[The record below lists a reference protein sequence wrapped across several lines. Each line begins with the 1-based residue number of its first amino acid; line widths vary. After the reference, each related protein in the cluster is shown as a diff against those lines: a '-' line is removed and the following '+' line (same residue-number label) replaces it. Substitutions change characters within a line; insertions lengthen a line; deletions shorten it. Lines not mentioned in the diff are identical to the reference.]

1 MTFALK
7 VRTFFRELFGSRLV
21 DTLELRIMEIQQE
34 SERRINDKDR
44 VIDMLQADLA
54 NLRVKME
61 TYEQIIIPVVS
72 PVGNLFKAKPE
83 PRTLER
89 LSGPEPGTWAYTQM
103 KWNEQMAA
111 EAEAEKE
118 RDGIPG
124 QAGQEVRQQVQ
135 S

>member
-1 MTFALK
+1 LGPSIAQTI
-7 VRTFFRELFGSRLV
+7 RQFFRDLFGSRLV
-21 DTLELRIMEIQQE
+21 DTLELRILEIQQE
-34 SERRINDKDR
+34 TERRIGDKDR
-44 VIDMLQADLA
+44 MIDMLQSDLA

-61 TYEQIIIPVVS
+61 SYETIILPIVS
-72 PVGNLFKAKPE
+72 PVGNLFKPKPE

-89 LSGPEPGTWAYTQM
+89 LSGPEPGTWAFTQM

-124 QAGQEVRQQVQ
+124 QAGQEVRQ
-135 S
+135 